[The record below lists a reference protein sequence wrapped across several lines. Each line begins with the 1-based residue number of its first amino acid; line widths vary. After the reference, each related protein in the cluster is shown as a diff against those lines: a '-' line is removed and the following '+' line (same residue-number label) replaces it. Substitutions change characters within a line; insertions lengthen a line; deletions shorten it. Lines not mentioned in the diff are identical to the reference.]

1 MKSNCM
7 QYIILAKLTLA
18 ASEFFCC
25 QRRKL
30 SESQHHTTVT
40 QKKLLILR
48 VQFLHIVLATYSGAY
63 MTKSSIPLAQTFRS
77 QNPKWKVI
85 FNCTMT
91 YLAGGR
97 SALLHCRLTVAPADT
112 VPGYWPHTTYCPR
125 TGGEISEDKFVRPI
139 IKLSDCWSTT

>member
-1 MKSNCM
+1 M

-48 VQFLHIVLATYSGAY
+48 VQFLHIVLATYSD
-63 MTKSSIPLAQTFRS
+63 KIE
-77 QNPKWKVI
+77 
-85 FNCTMT
+85 
-91 YLAGGR
+91 
-97 SALLHCRLTVAPADT
+97 
-112 VPGYWPHTTYCPR
+112 HTIGTDIQITEPQVK
-125 TGGEISEDKFVRPI
+125 GDI
-139 IKLSDCWSTT
+139 